1 MRRGHGSPPVLSE
14 VLYELSTAAHS
25 KECKRSPQQFI
36 PAGFP
41 LHGQLPTGTEDSA
54 SPLTTP
60 DMVRSGRV
68 LPTSVKSPLNL
79 AFRHPLLYNNY
90 DLQLKSGKAM
100 VEIIMQYNN
109 IVTGTFIKRPNRF
122 IAHVL
127 IDGRETV
134 CHVKNTGRLR
144 EFLLPGAS
152 LLLEFH
158 PDAALQGR
166 KTAYSVIGVYKDNA
180 GFEHKRLL
188 INMDSQAPNQAAAE
202 WLAGGGLAFAVTN
215 IKREITY
222 HDSRFDLAFSE
233 DGHPAF
239 MEVKGVTLEQDG
251 AAMFPDAPTERG
263 VKHIMELREAAL
275 EGYRA
280 YILFVIQM
288 KGILSFSPNRNTH
301 PEFADALKLASESGV
316 RILARDCIVTEHT
329 MKIDMPVNVIL

>member
-1 MRRGHGSPPVLSE
+1 MNYKNTIRGIF
-14 VLYELSTAAHS
+14 
-25 KECKRSPQQFI
+25 K
-36 PAGFP
+36 
-41 LHGQLPTGTEDSA
+41 D
-54 SPLTTP
+54 
-60 DMVRSGRV
+60 
-68 LPTSVKSPLNL
+68 
-79 AFRHPLLYNNY
+79 
-90 DLQLKSGKAM
+90 
-100 VEIIMQYNN
+100 
-109 IVTGTFIKRPNRF
+109 RPNRF
-122 IAHVL
+122 IAHVQIGDQL
-127 IDGRETV
+127 ETV
-134 CHVKNTGRLR
+134 HVKNTGRCR
-144 EFLLPGAS
+144 ELLVPEAEVI
-152 LLLEFH
+152 LEKSDN
-158 PDAALQGR
+158 PAR
-166 KTAYSVIGVYKDNA
+166 KTKYDLISVNKEG
-180 GFEHKRLL
+180 RW

-202 WLAGGGLAFAVTN
+202 WLAGGGLASAVTN